1 MTTLKEVEALTATY
15 ADSYQALASDVET
28 LEAAIRTLKKKMLPA
43 IKRSAERAAEAK
55 EKLKNTIEE
64 NRALFDRPRTR
75 VFHGIK
81 VGLQKGKG
89 KIEIANPDK
98 TVELIRRHLKDQA
111 DLLIKTEEVP
121 IKDALQNL
129 AASDLKRIG
138 VTVIDATDQT
148 VIKSMDSDVEKIV
161 DVLLK
166 SDDEADAA
174 KRAAA

>member
-1 MTTLKEVEALTATY
+1 VTTLKDIEALTREY
-15 ADSYQALASDVET
+15 ADSYQQLASDVET
-28 LEAAIRTLKKKMLPA
+28 LEAAIRVIKKKSLPM
-43 IKRSAERAAEAK
+43 IKRAAEKAAAAK
-55 EKLKNTIEE
+55 ERLKDAIEE
-64 NRALFDRPRTR
+64 NRKLFDKPRTR
-75 VFHGIK
+75 TFHGIK

-98 TVELIRRHLKDQA
+98 TVELIRKHLEDQA
-111 DLLIKTEEVP
+111 ELLIKTEEVP

-148 VIKSMDSDVEKIV
+148 VIKPMDSDIEKIV

-166 SDDEADAA
+166 GDDEADAA
-174 KRAAA
+174 KKAAA